1 MQDSERTAGDKG
13 GDGVV
18 ASEVSGA
25 AELGA
30 PPRSWSDEEKA
41 WIVQES
47 FERGTTVAEVAE
59 RHGVSTRQLS
69 KWRKL
74 VRTGELAVAPAPATE
89 EPFAT
94 VAVEGAPA
102 HVGSV
107 SIEARGVTVRLDGD
121 VSTVRITSIASA
133 LRGIR

>member
-47 FERGTTVAEVAE
+47 FERGTTVAD
-59 RHGVSTRQLS
+59 RC
-69 KWRKL
+69 
-74 VRTGELAVAPAPATE
+74 ATSA
-89 EPFAT
+89 EPFR
-94 VAVEGAPA
+94 ERNDDRQRP
-102 HVGSV
+102 
-107 SIEARGVTVRLDGD
+107 
-121 VSTVRITSIASA
+121 
-133 LRGIR
+133 